1 MIITNNLFAA
11 ILKAVCAP
19 ANNGGFFKRLL
30 KKKGPFNPKITLGI
44 NLN

>member
-1 MIITNNLFAA
+1 MIITNNLFTA

-19 ANNGGFFKRLL
+19 ANNGGFFQRL
-30 KKKGPFNPKITLGI
+30 KKRGPFNPKITLGI